1 MVSVDSPDSDSDSED
16 YLANMAGMFT
26 ADRMS
31 VLPCHVGTKLLLS
44 VQYECVPCTS
54 LRPWGRTWD
63 ALRGPRGPQ
72 NRRNRVKNR

>member
-1 MVSVDSPDSDSDSED
+1 MANEAAMVSVDSPDSDSDSED

-54 LRPWGRTWD
+54 LRVGEGCDMMCLAHID
-63 ALRGPRGPQ
+63 AQ
-72 NRRNRVKNR
+72 A